1 MTLFRHWLLGIR
13 DWAFGIC
20 HAKYLWTKVVN
31 SQWSMVDSN
40 ALSTFNYS
48 RYLLPTA
55 IGIKIRHSSF
65 VLRHSYFLII
75 LLASPLMAQLVE
87 EGKDESRLY
96 AESKQVNQFFRRF
109 NGEEDEKGNR
119 YYPGDKHYRSDKLR
133 KQYLRILFDE
143 NNNGVSNILK
153 TEFAK
158 AVLDKPESSI
168 LNFHGGKWFSE
179 LHTNFTMNGKNQNVI
194 LFMEL
199 EKHHL
204 GTRWVIQKVHAD
216 VFDPFFVKD
225 TTKLGKFLHPMS
237 HELDFM
243 NLRKA
248 FINKDS
254 INQFTVKRFVPD
266 HLSLFLYEMKK
277 GNLKFK
283 SVDQVKFHFFQIDGW
298 YFGISQFNRPG
309 YNTGWL
315 ISNLIKLNSTTEKDI
330 LRKFLYYET
339 Q

>member
-1 MTLFRHWLLGIR
+1 MTLFRHWALGIR
-13 DWAFGIC
+13 DW
-20 HAKYLWTKVVN
+20 LLVN
-31 SQWSMVDSN
+31 GRWSMVHGN
-40 ALSTFNYS
+40 GLSTFNYS
-48 RYLLPTA
+48 QCRLPTA
-55 IGIKIRHSSF
+55 YCIRTSYLVPRTSSF
-65 VLRHSYFLII
+65 VLRHSYFVII
-75 LLASPLMAQLVE
+75 FLASPLMAQLVE

-119 YYPGDKHYRSDKLR
+119 YYPGDKQYRSDKLR

-143 NNNGVSNILK
+143 NNNGISNILK

-179 LHTNFTMNGKNQNVI
+179 LHTNFTMNGKNQKVI

-225 TTKLGKFLHPMS
+225 TTKVGKFLHPMS

-277 GNLKFK
+277 GNLKFI

-315 ISNLIKLNSTTEKDI
+315 ISNLIKLNSSTDKDI

>member
-1 MTLFRHWLLGIR
+1 MKVARITLGGGVVWLLMFV
-13 DWAFGIC
+13 A
-20 HAKYLWTKVVN
+20 
-31 SQWSMVDSN
+31 
-40 ALSTFNYS
+40 
-48 RYLLPTA
+48 
-55 IGIKIRHSSF
+55 SSLQAQ
-65 VLRHSYFLII
+65 VLG
-75 LLASPLMAQLVE
+75 E
-87 EGKDESRLY
+87 KEDESRLY

-119 YYPGDKHYRSDKLR
+119 YYPGDKQHRSEKLR

-143 NNNGVSNILK
+143 SNRDISNALK
-153 TEFAK
+153 TDFVK
-158 AVLDKPESSI
+158 HIIDKPESSL
-168 LNFHGGKWFSE
+168 LNFHGGNWFSE
-179 LHTNFTMNGKNQNVI
+179 LRTTFTMNGKDQSVV

-199 EKHHL
+199 EKHRL

-216 VFDPFFVKD
+216 MFEPYFEKD
-225 TTKLGKFLHPMS
+225 TTKVGRFLHPMS

-248 FINKDS
+248 FVNKDS
-254 INQFTVKRFVPD
+254 ITQFTIKRFIPD

-283 SVDQVKFHFFQIDGW
+283 TVEQVKFHFFQIEGW
-298 YFGISQFNRPG
+298 YFAISEFNRSG

-315 ISNLIKLNSTTEKDI
+315 ISNLVRLNNPSEKDL